1 MVQKDSWLSILHVC
15 PMIPRILPCQRNLSN
30 SCDIVRV
37 KMSIQ
42 SQGATPMHI
51 TLVWFTDGSRM
62 KEGTRARVYGQSV
75 GTRLSISLGR
85 YATVFQAE
93 IFAIL
98 ACAHEIQF
106 QGRPEKHVFAPTA
119 RQP

>member
-1 MVQKDSWLSILHVC
+1 
-15 PMIPRILPCQRNLSN
+15 
-30 SCDIVRV
+30 
-37 KMSIQ
+37 MSIE
-42 SQGATPMHI
+42 SQVGTPMHI

-85 YATVFQAE
+85 YATLFQVE

-98 ACAHEIQF
+98 VYAHEIQF
-106 QGRPEKHVFAPTA
+106 QDRPEKHVFAPTA